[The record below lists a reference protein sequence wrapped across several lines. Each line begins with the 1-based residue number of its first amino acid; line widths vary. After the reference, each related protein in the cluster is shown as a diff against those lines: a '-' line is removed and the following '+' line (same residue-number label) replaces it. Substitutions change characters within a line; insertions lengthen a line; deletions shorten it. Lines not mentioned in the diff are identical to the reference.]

1 MRTERKRRP
10 HAAEIH
16 TRETINME
24 KVRVNASTVYNVL
37 IERGIIDQCGSLIRE
52 YATAQ
57 TAALITDDNVDRIYS
72 DRVVKALESQ
82 GIRTVKYVFENG
94 EEHKSMQTVSDILS
108 FLAENEL
115 TRSDIIIALG
125 GGIVGDVSGFC
136 ASAYLRG
143 IRFVQIPT
151 TLLAAVDSSVGG
163 KTGVNL
169 PQGKNLAGAFHQ
181 PSLVICDPDC
191 FDTLAPEIYA
201 DGISESIKYGIISD
215 SELFCLFENGDAKKN
230 IEQIVK
236 RCVII
241 KSDIVSRDE
250 FDTGERQK
258 LNLGHTLGHAVEKCS
273 GYSISHGH
281 AVACGMV
288 SACRAAEKLG
298 LCEDITGRVTAVL
311 KKYSLPTQTEFSIR
325 ELTDAMLRDK
335 KRSSSGINL
344 VLPTKIGECI
354 LYKADV
360 SQLEDIFG

>member
-1 MRTERKRRP
+1 
-10 HAAEIH
+10 
-16 TRETINME
+16 ME

-37 IERGIIDQCGSLIRE
+37 IERGLIDQCGSLIRE

-273 GYSISHGH
+273 GYSIPHGH

-298 LCEDITGRVTAVL
+298 LCEDITGRVAAVL
-311 KKYSLPTQTEFSIR
+311 KKHSLPTQTEFSIR